1 VGQDKTARDEMI
13 ALTNQ
18 RSVPVL
24 VIDGQIII
32 GFDQARIEA
41 ALASQ

>member
-1 VGQDKTARDEMI
+1 MAQDKVARDEMI

-18 RSVPVL
+18 RGVPVI

-32 GFDQARIEA
+32 GFDQDKLEA
-41 ALASQ
+41 VLSKQ